1 MNKQDRHR
9 ARTAEDVVRRFKD
22 IPKSAEAAQKAA
34 SLASQAAE
42 NANKVLAD
50 SVSQGDFNA
59 AMNRVSQEIQA
70 INQKIGAG
78 EVNEIYGGKKAVGD
92 SWNIMSAQARYLH
105 TFRSL
110 TGGIEFTEG
119 DTGGIYLTAT
129 EPGEATVT
137 IAANDGSVL
146 YRWTFIIE

>member
-50 SVSQGDFNA
+50 AVSQGDFNA
-59 AMNRVSQEIQA
+59 AMNRISQEIQA
-70 INQKIGAG
+70 INQMIGKG
-78 EVNEIYGGKKAVGD
+78 EVNEIDGGKKAVGD
-92 SWNIMSAQARYLH
+92 SWKIMGAQARYLYS
-105 TFRSL
+105 FRSL
-110 TGGIEFTEG
+110 TGGIEFTEVDG
-119 DTGGIYLTAT
+119 VIYLTAT

-146 YRWTFIIE
+146 DRWTFIIE

>member
-1 MNKQDRHR
+1 MNKQDRHG
-9 ARTAEDVVRRFKD
+9 ARTPEDVVRRFKD

-34 SLASQAAE
+34 FLASQAAE

-50 SVSQGDFNA
+50 AVSQGDFEA
-59 AMNRVSQEIQA
+59 AMNRISQEIQA

-78 EVNEIYGGKKAVGD
+78 EVTEIYGGTKTVGE

-110 TGGIEFTEG
+110 TGGIEFTEVDG
-119 DTGGIYLTAT
+119 AIYLTAT

-137 IAANDGSVL
+137 IAANDGSEVR
-146 YRWTFIIE
+146 RWTFVIE

>member
-50 SVSQGDFNA
+50 AVSQGDFNA
-59 AMNRVSQEIQA
+59 AMNRISQEIQA
-70 INQKIGAG
+70 INQMIGKG
-78 EVNEIYGGKKAVGD
+78 EVNEIDGGKKAVGD
-92 SWNIMSAQARYLH
+92 SWKIMGAQARYLYS
-105 TFRSL
+105 FRSL
-110 TGGIEFTEG
+110 TGGIEFTEEDG
-119 DTGGIYLTAT
+119 AIYLTAT
-129 EPGEATVT
+129 EAGEATVT

-146 YRWTFIIE
+146 DRWTFVIE

>member
-1 MNKQDRHR
+1 MSKQDRHG
-9 ARTAEDVVRRFKD
+9 ARTPEDVVRRFKD

-50 SVSQGDFNA
+50 AVSKGDFNA
-59 AMNRVSQEIQA
+59 AMNRISQEIQA
-70 INQKIGAG
+70 INQMIGAG
-78 EVNEIYGGKKAVGD
+78 EVTEVYGGTKTVGE
-92 SWNIMSAQARYLH
+92 SWNIISAQARYLH

-110 TGGIEFTEG
+110 TGGIEFTEVDG
-119 DTGGIYLTAT
+119 AIYLTAT

-137 IAANDGSVL
+137 IAANDGSLVH
-146 YRWTFIIE
+146 RWTFVIE

>member
-42 NANKVLAD
+42 NANKVLAGA
-50 SVSQGDFNA
+50 VSRGDFEA
-59 AMNRVSQEIQA
+59 AMNRISQEIQA
-70 INQKIGAG
+70 INQMIGMG
-78 EVNEIYGGKKAVGD
+78 EVNEINGGKKAVGD
-92 SWNIMSAQARYLH
+92 SWNIMSAQARYLY

-110 TGGIEFTEG
+110 TGGIEFTEV
-119 DTGGIYLTAT
+119 DGGIYLTAT

-146 YRWTFIIE
+146 DRWTFIIE

>member
-50 SVSQGDFNA
+50 AVSQGDFNA
-59 AMNRVSQEIQA
+59 AMNRISQEIQA
-70 INQKIGAG
+70 INQMIGKG
-78 EVNEIYGGKKAVGD
+78 EVNEIDGGKKAVGD
-92 SWNIMSAQARYLH
+92 SWRIMGAQSRYLYS
-105 TFRSL
+105 FRSL
-110 TGGIEFTEG
+110 TGGIEFTEVDG
-119 DTGGIYLTAT
+119 VIYLTAT

-146 YRWTFIIE
+146 DRWTFIIE

>member
-1 MNKQDRHR
+1 MSKQDRHG
-9 ARTAEDVVRRFKD
+9 ARTPEDVVRRFKD

-50 SVSQGDFNA
+50 AVSQGDFNA
-59 AMNRVSQEIQA
+59 AMNRISQEIQA

-78 EVNEIYGGKKAVGD
+78 EVTEVYGGTKTVGE

-110 TGGIEFTEG
+110 TGGIEFTEVDG
-119 DTGGIYLTAT
+119 AIYLTAT

-137 IAANDGSVL
+137 IAANDGSLVH
-146 YRWTFIIE
+146 RWTFVIE

>member
-50 SVSQGDFNA
+50 AVSQGDFNA

-70 INQKIGAG
+70 INQKIGTG
-78 EVNEIYGGKKAVGD
+78 EVIEIDGGTKTVGD
-92 SWNIMSAQARYLH
+92 SWQIMDAQARFLH

-110 TGGIEFTEG
+110 TGGVELS
-119 DTGGIYLTAT
+119 DVDGGIYLTAT

-137 IAANDGSVL
+137 IAANDGSEVR
-146 YRWTFIIE
+146 RWTFVIE